1 MNYFPTPVSDN
12 IQCTSKMQ
20 ILYVHMQDNN
30 VDICLICL
38 YMQCAYYSYVDMQL
52 FNVNM
57 QKKISCRHHDMRD
70 FTYALSI
77 FRVEMN
83 ISCMSTKISKHVDI
97 NKSHLNVNF
106 KLHADMIL
114 SHVIM
119 IKHADVDKCHV
130 NIIMTFGKQ

>member
-1 MNYFPTPVSDN
+1 
-12 IQCTSKMQ
+12 
-20 ILYVHMQDNN
+20 
-30 VDICLICL
+30 
-38 YMQCAYYSYVDMQL
+38 
-52 FNVNM
+52 
-57 QKKISCRHHDMRD
+57 MRD